1 MDLRRSETPISA
13 LQDVTKWYWSQA
25 VSEASA
31 PVDDTD
37 GLDARAQ
44 EIFGNMFFLREICYN
59 CYNTLQYVHCDFN
72 YNYSKC

>member
-13 LQDVTKWYWSQA
+13 LQDVAKWYWSQA

-44 EIFGNMFFLREICYN
+44 EIFGNIFFLREIC
-59 CYNTLQYVHCDFN
+59 
-72 YNYSKC
+72 